1 MRPYTRFDYNSGLSR
16 LFDIGC
22 YFTHINREYF
32 FDWILACA
40 RMTDELIL
48 GVQEYFPILK

>member
-32 FDWILACA
+32 FDWILVCA

-48 GVQEYFPILK
+48 GV